1 MPVLTNVPG
10 FEFWVCIV
18 RSGQVGFGSGQV
30 RFRRISPPDRKQDRR
45 GAEKKKRTRLELRKN
60 ISTRNTAEPRS
71 HRATETPEPVDFPCY
86 CRTARTT
93 RTLAQTTDSTPEP
106 KSRQQAAGPVQ
117 GSPQVPPPIPDRPR

>member
-1 MPVLTNVPG
+1 MCRDLSFG
-10 FEFWVCIV
+10 FAL
-18 RSGQVGFGSGQV
+18 SGQV
-30 RFRRISPPDRKQDRR
+30 RSGSGQARSGFVAFRPPTGSRIEGGRR
-45 GAEKKKRTRLELRKN
+45 KKKRTRLELRKN

>member
-45 GAEKKKRTRLELRKN
+45 GAEKKKNQIGTTKERQW
-60 ISTRNTAEPRS
+60 IST
-71 HRATETPEPVDFPCY
+71 ET
-86 CRTARTT
+86 
-93 RTLAQTTDSTPEP
+93 
-106 KSRQQAAGPVQ
+106 
-117 GSPQVPPPIPDRPR
+117 